1 METCKKNMIVNV
13 IVATIHGIE
22 LNSKKQER
30 INTMKKNPR
39 EAISSLIGALRVL
52 LGVYVFGGVI
62 TAIVL
67 LILQNQIGWII
78 LVTMLLPVILFGVL
92 ISLLDMAFSDTID
105 ELERLDSIV
114 TYGVVKA
121 RNSRTEKSKNKKK
134 DNRVRS
140 TPTAEVMSDDYDKF
154 CDNVCAALE
163 NVNELEQSD
172 WLEYWLEELQQ
183 LQKEESDEEK
193 QQIYVDEIAYLE
205 LSLKALE
212 EE

>member
-1 METCKKNMIVNV
+1 MGKFPSDIMIYVMTRLGTN
-13 IVATIHGIE
+13 GIE

-67 LILQNQIGWII
+67 LILQNQ
-78 LVTMLLPVILFGVL
+78 
-92 ISLLDMAFSDTID
+92 
-105 ELERLDSIV
+105 
-114 TYGVVKA
+114 
-121 RNSRTEKSKNKKK
+121 
-134 DNRVRS
+134 NRVRS

-163 NVNELEQSD
+163 NVNELEQCD
-172 WLEYWLEELQQ
+172 WLEYWLDM
-183 LQKEESDEEK
+183 SN
-193 QQIYVDEIAYLE
+193 YVSHVEI
-205 LSLKALE
+205 
-212 EE
+212 